1 MELQNFTIM
10 GLPETLES
18 FISNL
23 LGLQMRK
30 LRPSEVDIIDQVYL
44 ANWLTKQKQEQNSLD
59 Y

>member
-1 MELQNFTIM
+1 MELQNFIIM
-10 GLPETLES
+10 GLPDTLAS

-30 LRPSEVDIIDQVYL
+30 LRPSEVERTDQVYL
-44 ANWLTKQKQEQNSLD
+44 ANWLTKQTQEQNSLD

>member
-1 MELQNFTIM
+1 M